1 VIVVPVHKPKRSV
14 YGSRKH
20 VSVLFLKFR
29 TFFYDHRA
37 GLGDPAFNWP
47 RLQNRCAGGSPE
59 TEAPAAKSIPE
70 EPAKSR
76 RPRSLKQGEAKKA
89 KRSQQS
95 ERSEAKQIRGC
106 SSVGRAPD
114 LHSGGRRFDP
124 DQLHQFWPLAHRPS
138 ADNGPV
144 AQVARA
150 RP

>member
-1 VIVVPVHKPKRSV
+1 MIVVPVHKPKRSV

-47 RLQNRCAGGSPE
+47 RFKIRRNRKPVNNGPRPPKARPS
-59 TEAPAAKSIPE
+59 KRK
-70 EPAKSR
+70 EP
-76 RPRSLKQGEAKKA
+76 
-89 KRSQQS
+89 
-95 ERSEAKQIRGC
+95 SEATQIRGC

-124 DQLHQFWPLAHRPS
+124 DQLHQFWPLAHRPPAELSWS
-138 ADNGPV
+138 AQWFINVVRDSGNGPV